1 MPTARQR
8 LHERVRLRDG
18 VTILTFWQRTISLF
32 SWRSLSFPVQTYG
45 CYSWVTRQLCACLV
59 RVFFSQ
65 KGLGLLKF
73 LYEKQNSHFHVI
85 LKMCLFYCIVG
96 VHFIYSDPYFERQL
110 GGGFGWLSNLG
121 FKSSS
126 VVFAPVVERWTSSL
140 PSHARWDSLGI
151 CHSSQTCVLT
161 SRVFFK
167 WGCCRTT
174 GFPASDSC
182 FRIPSIN
189 LSIFSNLVL
198 GFHRQDLK
206 AQPMPGVCLAR
217 ELQDYVSAF
226 CSRCGSAGLVARGP
240 SARTGK
246 VRSWVWS
253 SWDEDQNLKIWGHGS
268 LPQAREYKYLVTWV
282 MSDGWREQEI

>member
-8 LHERVRLRDG
+8 LHERVRLCDG

-110 GGGFGWLSNLG
+110 ERELRLIVEPRIQEQQCGFSPL
-121 FKSSS
+121 
-126 VVFAPVVERWTSSL
+126 VAERWSSSL

-189 LSIFSNLVL
+189 LSVFSVAL
-198 GFHRQDLK
+198 GHFLWSCSWFSQTGSQGPADARSVSGSGASGLRLCLLQSAWFCLPPRSGTFSTHWKGSQLSLK
-206 AQPMPGVCLAR
+206 QLGW
-217 ELQDYVSAF
+217 
-226 CSRCGSAGLVARGP
+226 GSAP
-240 SARTGK
+240 
-246 VRSWVWS
+246 
-253 SWDEDQNLKIWGHGS
+253 
-268 LPQAREYKYLVTWV
+268 
-282 MSDGWREQEI
+282 